1 MRVKEMKIV
10 SKKKLSLN
18 DNNLQL
24 IKNYFNILK
33 QTIVYTRL

>member
-18 DNNLQL
+18 DNNLKL
-24 IKNYFNILK
+24 IKNNFNI
-33 QTIVYTRL
+33 